1 MCFLSFVLGARER
14 ICYNIPMKTYEI
26 TSLTNERIKAWT
38 KLHQTKYRKETGQF
52 LVEGEHL
59 IREAEKAGLI
69 ETLISVK
76 GVPHSFTCETMVE
89 VTPEIMR
96 KLCATESN
104 SDFVAVCFDW
114 PHPKTLGSRILLLDT
129 LQDPGNVGTILRTAH
144 SFGFDSV
151 VVSENSVDLT
161 NEKVIRSSQGAIF
174 HIPTVQANL
183 SETIRQLKAAK
194 IPVIGTGLREAV
206 DFTSLPL
213 TSSVAFVLGNE
224 GQGVKKEILDLCDSV
239 VKIEM
244 STFESLNV
252 AIAAG
257 ILCYRFRKP

>member
-1 MCFLSFVLGARER
+1 
-14 ICYNIPMKTYEI
+14 MKTYEI
-26 TSLTNERIKAWT
+26 TSSTNERIKSWVR
-38 KLHQTKYRKETGQF
+38 LHQTKYRKETGQF

-69 ETLISVK
+69 ETLIGVK
-76 GVPHSFTCETMVE
+76 GVPHTFSVGTMVE
-89 VTPEIMR
+89 VTPDIMR
-96 KLCATESN
+96 KLCVTESN

-114 PHPKTLGSRILLLDT
+114 IPPTTLGDRILLLDT

-161 NEKVIRSSQGAIF
+161 NEKVIRASQGAIF
-174 HIPTVQANL
+174 HIPTVQADL
-183 SETIRQLKAAK
+183 VETIMQLKEK
-194 IPVIGTGLREAV
+194 RIPVIGTGLRNAT
-206 DFTSLPL
+206 DFVALPL

-224 GQGVKKEILDLCDSV
+224 GQGVRKEILDLCDSV